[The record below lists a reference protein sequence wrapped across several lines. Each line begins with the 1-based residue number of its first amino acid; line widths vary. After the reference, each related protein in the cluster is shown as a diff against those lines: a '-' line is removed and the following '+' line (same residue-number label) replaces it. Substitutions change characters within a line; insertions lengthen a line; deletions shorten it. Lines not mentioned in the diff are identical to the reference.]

1 MLDEKTANYFED
13 VIDYSLRTKINTG
26 KTYTIIIIEG
36 LDSMIIHFNKK
47 NGYVKVNPISGRIAH
62 DMIEALGGIK
72 QENIGLEKFA
82 ATLAIYGMMG
92 E

>member
-1 MLDEKTANYFED
+1 MLKEKQANYFED

-26 KTYTIIIIEG
+26 KKYTIIIIEG

-47 NGYVKVNPISGRIAH
+47 NGYVNVNPISGRIAH

-72 QENIGLEKFA
+72 EVGLEKFA